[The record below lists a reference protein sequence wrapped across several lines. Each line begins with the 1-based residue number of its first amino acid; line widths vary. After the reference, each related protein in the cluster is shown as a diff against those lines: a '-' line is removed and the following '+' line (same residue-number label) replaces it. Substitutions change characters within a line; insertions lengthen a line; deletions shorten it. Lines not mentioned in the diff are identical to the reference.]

1 MSIYDE
7 LKTELEK
14 IGDIKDFV
22 LLTKFL
28 KFTNGGDGL
37 YQLNLIY
44 KSNEKFRDCTNIL
57 LKFKNKLTIKQNKK
71 GDVIGFAQF
80 QDYIGYSL
88 KELQQIKL

>member
-1 MSIYDE
+1 MNIYDE
-7 LKTELEK
+7 LKNELEK
-14 IGDIKDFV
+14 IGSIKDFV

-44 KSNEKFRDCTNIL
+44 KSKENFKDYTYIL
-57 LKFKNKLTIKQNKK
+57 LNFKNNLSIKQNKR
-71 GDVIGFAQF
+71 GDVIGFAQVH
-80 QDYIGYSL
+80 DYINYYL